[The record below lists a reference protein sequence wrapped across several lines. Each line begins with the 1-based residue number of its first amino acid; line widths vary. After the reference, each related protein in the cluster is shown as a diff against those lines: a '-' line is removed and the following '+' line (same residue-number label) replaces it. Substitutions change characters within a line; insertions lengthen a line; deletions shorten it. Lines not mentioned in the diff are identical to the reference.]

1 MDTKAIKE
9 RAKRYREIELEKSQT
24 RDLDRLRKLLRE
36 QARLKDEMSTL
47 RHKRSEDRLK
57 MNRF

>member
-9 RAKRYREIELEKSQT
+9 RAKRYREIEHEKSQT